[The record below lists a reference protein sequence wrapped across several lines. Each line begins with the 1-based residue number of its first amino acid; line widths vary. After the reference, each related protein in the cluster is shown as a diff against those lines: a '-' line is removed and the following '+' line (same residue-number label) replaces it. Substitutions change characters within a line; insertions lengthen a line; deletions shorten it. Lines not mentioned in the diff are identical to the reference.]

1 MASCYGGVAMGQDR
15 DRSRAPGAQR
25 RPHDPSTT
33 ATANLAWSIISYLL
47 SGLLVWG
54 GVGWLVDRW
63 LGKEAVFLPIGLLL
77 GIAAAM
83 YLVVVRINRS

>member
-1 MASCYGGVAMGQDR
+1 MGEDQQRPGPPAGDNQQDR
-15 DRSRAPGAQR
+15 SPA
-25 RPHDPSTT
+25 
-33 ATANLAWSIISYLL
+33 ATANLAWSIVSYLL

-77 GIAAAM
+77 GITAAM